1 MFFCRK
7 KGDEMKN
14 IAYLLLIVVLVP
26 MAFGAN
32 DDLSAPSA
40 VPSHVFKVPGSPMG
54 TPYNGPLATPTL
66 VDTIDLSP
74 INAAGYCW
82 GLAYD
87 WERDALWVT
96 QWNSAYNKMYA
107 IQKHSPCTKIDS
119 VTLGSGVPTYRLGI
133 GYAGSNIMYMAGYN
147 TSIYRIDMTNGT
159 GTVYRTVSSTLE
171 GFDFNGV
178 DDVVYGTDWT
188 ANVLGYA
195 QPSQTGTWTTISR
208 PQYPCGAS
216 GAYSATS
223 APTLLFQ
230 AEEAAP
236 SNFYQFRLTNG
247 VPAATPESVWQ
258 CDPGQTQGYEADCA
272 FDGQYVYIL
281 DQSGPDKIWV
291 YDIGIV
297 LDDTIR
303 WTFETGW
310 QGWTKTGAYAFPNG
324 WGVAPSNLHTGWVPP
339 NAQDSCLW
347 FDDDAAGS
355 GAPALQDT
363 ALSPVIVPHS
373 TTNWLKWGVTFNYL
387 GTPEYLQVGIKYF
400 DGSTWTVV
408 PLMTYTADVA
418 GRWDSA
424 DVSAYKTYPRLQV
437 YAYYDD
443 GGGWMWYGAIDN
455 VTINGE
461 LYVAQH
467 DVGTT
472 AINQPPT
479 NLLPNT
485 TYTPSATYRNYGNNN
500 ETFDVYFQIDSSG
513 TLVYN
518 QTQNITLNADA
529 DTTITFTNW
538 TCCGT
543 TGINYTIR
551 AFTVLSGDVNP
562 VNDTLTQISTVNP
575 TFWEIL
581 SAQFPSPS
589 SGHSMATIHDGN
601 YMVFGIRTTGGYT
614 NQTQIYDI
622 TAGSWTA
629 GPTNPYGCGA
639 YGTAQGVNGKYYRLG
654 GTDSWPTALNRVDI
668 YDPGA
673 TSWSSGAACPMGNMD
688 QVSGVYKDSLIFTL
702 GGGNWGGTVTP
713 HTNVYFYDTY
723 LDTWTQATSMTGV
736 GRGCAAGGVIDTFA
750 IVACGYDGSS
760 TYRND
765 YIVGIINPNNCSQIT
780 WGSPA
785 TIPGM
790 VGRYRVPSGVDHV
803 NKELWVVC
811 GQISGGTSDET
822 WSYSPY
828 TNTWTNW
835 NKPKPHPVGN
845 VSPVAVTL
853 TAAGD
858 VGVFVASG
866 YYGGAYI
873 PDHEVFH
880 TGLIPGV
887 QEKPNTPIS
896 QLKFGFAPNIPNPT
910 KGYTPI
916 SYATTKNGHVTLKV
930 YDGAGRL
937 VRTLVDRPFESAG
950 AKTVYWDSKDNS
962 GRSVLSG
969 VYFLIL
975 EAEAKTASHKLIL
988 VK

>member
-1 MFFCRK
+1 MK
-7 KGDEMKN
+7 KFASM
-14 IAYLLLIVVLVP
+14 IILLVLVSV
-26 MAFGAN
+26 AFGAN
-32 DDLSAPSA
+32 DDVSAPSA
-40 VPSHVFKVPGSPMG
+40 IPSHVFKASQRAGGM
-54 TPYNGPLATPTL
+54 PYNGPCATPTL

-74 INAAGYCW
+74 INSTGYCW

-96 QWNSAYNKMYA
+96 QWNSAYPRMYA
-107 IQKHSPCTKIDS
+107 IQKHSPCTKVDS
-119 VTLGSGVPTYRLGI
+119 VTLGSGAPTYRLGI
-133 GYAGSNIMYMAGYN
+133 GYAGSNVMYMAGYN
-147 TSIYRIDMTNGT
+147 NTVYRIDMTNGT
-159 GTVYRTVSSTLE
+159 GSVYRTLSGVSGLE
-171 GFDFNGV
+171 GFDFNVV
-178 DDVVYGTDWT
+178 DDVLYASDWST
-188 ANVLGYA
+188 MLAGYA
-195 QPSQTGTWTTISR
+195 KPSQTGTYTTWTV
-208 PQYPCGAS
+208 PQYPCGMS
-216 GAYSATS
+216 GAYSGTS

-230 AEEAAP
+230 AEEASP
-236 SNFYQFRLTNG
+236 SHFYQYRLTAG
-247 VPAATPESVWQ
+247 VPNTTPESVWT

-297 LDDTIR
+297 LDDTVR

-310 QGWTKTGAYAFPNG
+310 QGWTHTSSYTFPNA
-324 WGVAPSNLHTGWVPP
+324 WGVAPSNLHSGWVPP

-355 GAPALQDT
+355 GAPPLQDT

-373 TTNWLKWGVTFNYL
+373 TTNWLKWGVTYNYL
-387 GTPEYLQVGIKYF
+387 GTPEYLEVGIKYF
-400 DGSTWTVV
+400 DGSTWFVV
-408 PLMTYTADVA
+408 PLRTYTADIA
-418 GRWDSA
+418 GAWDSA

-443 GGGWMWYGAIDN
+443 GNDWMWYGAIDN

-461 LYVAQH
+461 LYVATH

-472 AINQPPT
+472 AINQPPD

-485 TYTPSATYRNYGNNN
+485 SYTPTATYNNFGNNN
-500 ETFDVYFQIDSSG
+500 ETFNVYFQIDSSG
-513 TLVYN
+513 TTVYN
-518 QTQNITLNADA
+518 QSQSLVLNAGE
-529 DTTITFTNW
+529 DTTLTFPNW

-543 TGINYTIR
+543 TGITYNLKAY
-551 AFTVLSGDVNP
+551 TVLAGDVNP
-562 VNDTLTQISTVNP
+562 ANDTVAKNAVVNP

-581 SAQFPSPS
+581 SATFPSPS
-589 SGHSMATIHDGN
+589 SGHSEATIDDGK

-622 TAGSWTA
+622 NAGAWTA

-639 YGTAQGVNGKYYRLG
+639 YGSAQGVNGKYYRIG
-654 GTDSWPTALNRVDI
+654 GTDSWPTALTRVDI
-668 YDPGA
+668 YDPGS
-673 TSWSSGAACPMGNMD
+673 TSWSSGANAPTGLVD
-688 QVSGVYKDSLIFTL
+688 HVTGVYKDSLIFSL
-702 GGGNWGGTVTP
+702 GGGNWGGSVAP
-713 HTNVYFYDTY
+713 NTNVYFYDTY

-765 YIVGIINPNNCSQIT
+765 YIVGIINQSNCSQIA
-780 WGSPA
+780 WGSPV

-790 VGRYRVPSGVDHV
+790 TEGRYRVPGGVDKV

-811 GQISGGTSDET
+811 GQTASGTSDQT
-822 WSYSPY
+822 WSYNPY

-835 NKPKPHPVGN
+835 NAPKPQPVGN

-858 VGVFVASG
+858 IGVFVASG
-866 YYGGAYI
+866 YFGGSYVNN
-873 PDHEVFH
+873 HEVFH
-880 TGLIPGV
+880 TGHVPGV
-887 QEKPNTPIS
+887 QEKPVTSPTD
-896 QLKFGFAPNIPNPT
+896 LKFGFASNMPNPT
-910 KGYTPI
+910 RDYSAI
-916 SYATTKNGHVTLKV
+916 SYTTTKSGKVTLKV
-930 YDGAGRL
+930 YDATGRL
-937 VRTLVDRPFESAG
+937 VRTLVNRPNEPAG
-950 AKTVYWDSKDNS
+950 SKTVYWDARDDNKQTVT
-962 GRSVLSG
+962 GG
-969 VYFLIL
+969 VYFVKL
-975 EAEAKTASHKLIL
+975 EAEGKVASHKLIL

>member
-1 MFFCRK
+1 
-7 KGDEMKN
+7 MKR
-14 IAYLLLIVVLVP
+14 IASIFLM
-26 MAFGAN
+26 MALFAFVFGADEDLKAPN
-32 DDLSAPSA
+32 D
-40 VPSHVFKVPGSPMG
+40 VPSHVFKVQRNPNGA
-54 TPYNGPLATPTL
+54 PYTGRFATPTL
-66 VDTIDLSP
+66 IDTIDLSP
-74 INAAGYCW
+74 INPTGYCW

-96 QWNSAYNKMYA
+96 QWYSTYNKMYA
-107 IQKHSPCTKIDS
+107 IQKHSPCTKVDS

-133 GYAGSNIMYMAGYN
+133 GYGGNNIMYMAGYN
-147 TSIYRIDMTNGT
+147 NTIYRIDMTNGT
-159 GTVYRTVSSTLE
+159 GSVYRTVSGQIE
-171 GFDFNGV
+171 GFDFNVV
-178 DDVVYGTDWT
+178 DDVLYGSDWST
-188 ANVLGYA
+188 MLAGYA
-195 QPSQTGTWTTISR
+195 KPSQTGTWTTWTV
-208 PQYPCGAS
+208 PQYPCGLS
-216 GAYSATS
+216 GAYSATT
-223 APTLLFQ
+223 APSLLFL
-230 AEEAAP
+230 AEEANP
-236 SNFYQFRLTNG
+236 SHFYQYRLTAG
-247 VPAATPESVWQ
+247 VPATTPESTWQ

-291 YDIGIV
+291 YDIGII
-297 LDDTIR
+297 LNDTIR

-310 QGWTKTGAYAFPNG
+310 QGWTHTSSYTFPNA
-324 WGVAPSNLHTGWVPP
+324 WGVAPSNLHSGWVPP

-355 GAPALQDT
+355 GAPPLQDT

-373 TTNWLKWGVTFNYL
+373 TTNWLKWGVTYNYL
-387 GTPEYLQVGIKYF
+387 TTPEKLEVGIKYF
-400 DGSTWTVV
+400 NGSVWTVV
-408 PLMTYTADVA
+408 PLKTYTADIA
-418 GRWDSA
+418 GAWDSA

-443 GGGWMWYGAIDN
+443 GNGWQWYGAIDN

-461 LYVAQH
+461 LYVASH

-485 TYTPSATYRNYGNNN
+485 TYQPTATYRNFGNNN
-500 ETFDVYFQIDSSG
+500 ETFNVYFTIDSSG

-518 QTQNITLNADA
+518 QMQNITLNAGE
-529 DTTITFTNW
+529 DTVITFPNW

-543 TGINYTIR
+543 TGISYTIK
-551 AFTVLSGDVNP
+551 AFTVLAGDVNP
-562 VNDTLTQISTVNP
+562 VNDTMTQVSTVNP

-581 SAQFPSPS
+581 SAQFPTPS
-589 SGHSMATIHDGN
+589 SGHSMATINDGK

-654 GTDSWPTALNRVDI
+654 GTDSWPTALTRVDI
-668 YDPGA
+668 YDPG
-673 TSWSSGAACPMGNMD
+673 SNQWSSGAPSPTGNMD

-702 GGGNWGGTVTP
+702 GGGNWGGTVPP

-723 LDTWTQATSMTGV
+723 LNTWTQATSMTGV

-765 YIVGIINPNNCSQIT
+765 YIVGRINPANCSQIT
-780 WGSPA
+780 WGQPA

-790 VGRYRVPSGVDHV
+790 TDGRYRVPGGVDHE

-811 GQISGGTSDET
+811 GQTASGSSDQT
-822 WSYSPY
+822 WSYNPY

-835 NKPKPHPVGN
+835 NKPKPTPVGN
-845 VSPVAVTL
+845 VSPIAVTL

-866 YYGGAYI
+866 YQGGQYVPA
-873 PDHEVFH
+873 HEVFH
-880 TGLIPGV
+880 TGHIPGV
-887 QEKPNTPIS
+887 QEKPTTPIS

-910 KGYTPI
+910 RDYTPVT
-916 SYATTKNGHVTLKV
+916 YTTTKAGKVTLKV
-930 YDGAGRL
+930 YDTAGRL
-937 VRTLVDRPFESAG
+937 VRTLVNRPNEPAG
-950 AKTVYWDSKDNS
+950 SKTVYWNGEDENHRPVT
-962 GRSVLSG
+962 GG
-969 VYFLIL
+969 IYFLKL
-975 EAEAKTASHKLIL
+975 EAEGRVATHKVIL